1 MEELRRQCFKKIFTE
16 LYHHF
21 PGRFK
26 NSRELD
32 YLFNSYLNE
41 LADVP
46 IEKIVEAARTHIRT
60 SDHFPF
66 LCELLPKP
74 ATNKN

>member
-1 MEELRRQCFKKIFTE
+1 MEKLRRQCLGKIFTE

-21 PGRFK
+21 PNRFK
-26 NSRELD
+26 NSLEFE

-41 LADVP
+41 LAEVP
-46 IEKIVEAARTHIRT
+46 IEKIVEAAREHIRT

-66 LCELLPKP
+66 LCELLPKT
-74 ATNKN
+74 ANKKN